1 LNDFEH
7 RARVAKVRDA
17 IRRLAATNQKTDQP
31 TEKENPMKTQILA
44 IASALLFST
53 VMASESRAQSRTME
67 ANVPFAFE
75 VGEKTM
81 PAGTYR
87 IESVLTGSGTLQVI
101 RNANGDVQ
109 VTVSTILVPAKSENS
124 AVELIF
130 HRYGSHNF
138 LAQIQNGDGHA
149 RELFESQLE
158 KKLARSQAMNE
169 IALLTHVPA
178 ERR

>member
-1 LNDFEH
+1 
-7 RARVAKVRDA
+7 
-17 IRRLAATNQKTDQP
+17 
-31 TEKENPMKTQILA
+31 MKTQILA

-53 VMASESRAQSRTME
+53 VMASEAQAQSRTVE

-75 VGEKTM
+75 VGDKVM

-87 IESVLTGSGTLQVI
+87 IESMLTGSGTLQVI
-101 RNANGDVQ
+101 RNTEGDVR
-109 VTVSTILVPAKSENS
+109 VTLATIVVPAKNENS
-124 AVELIF
+124 AAELFF

-138 LAQIQNGDGHA
+138 LAQIQTGDGHA

-158 KKLARSQAMNE
+158 KKLARTQALNE
-169 IALLTHVPA
+169 IALLTHVPT

>member
-7 RARVAKVRDA
+7 RARVGGVRDW
-17 IRRLAATNQKTDQP
+17 IWKLAVTSQETDQH

-44 IASALLFST
+44 TVGALLFST
-53 VMASESRAQSRTME
+53 VMASEARAQSRTME

-75 VGEKTM
+75 VGGKVM
-81 PAGTYR
+81 PAGNYR
-87 IESVLTGSGTLQVI
+87 IESMLTGSGTLQVI
-101 RNANGDVQ
+101 RNTSGDMQ
-109 VTVSTILVPAKSENS
+109 VTVSTILVPAKNENS

-138 LAQIQNGDGHA
+138 LAQIQTGDGHA

-158 KKLARSQAMNE
+158 KKLSRSQSMNE
-169 IALLTHVPA
+169 IALLTHVPT